1 MTARTCVVSNRWSGP
16 RGAPSTWN
24 GCNPVS
30 IKYSRNPED
39 ARERD
44 RGRGWGST
52 SNYDCRSTTPCTQLH
67 APCSDAVRTPY
78 CTDHVRFGFALLVAD
93 HKETLSSTPPIAK
106 HSPSGD
112 HAQACA
118 CNNDD
123 INTARVS
130 ITGRQ
135 QAAARERTLLGVGV
149 FTPSALSSRFSV
161 ANGVVS
167 TGRNVL
173 DVDGAEPV
181 AVARVPYPNCAIV
194 GVTWQ

>member
-16 RGAPSTWN
+16 HGAPSTWN

-44 RGRGWGST
+44 RGRGWGGT
-52 SNYDCRSTTPCTQLH
+52 SNYDCSSTTPCTQLH

-135 QAAARERTLLGVGV
+135 QAAARERTLLVSEYSLHQRCRADSRLRMGWCRPAVMFLMWMVRSPLPLRV
-149 FTPSALSSRFSV
+149 FHIRTVPSSV
-161 ANGVVS
+161 
-167 TGRNVL
+167 
-173 DVDGAEPV
+173 
-181 AVARVPYPNCAIV
+181 
-194 GVTWQ
+194 